1 MRYFHKKEKK
11 VLKIIHIFQK
21 ITPNNKVIH
30 TKFCVLGLS
39 TTRNVEKLSTEKRG
53 FWG

>member
-21 ITPNNKVIH
+21 TTPHNKVIH
-30 TKFCVLGLS
+30 IKLCRLDLL
-39 TTRNVEKLSTEKRG
+39 TTCNVEKLSTEKRG